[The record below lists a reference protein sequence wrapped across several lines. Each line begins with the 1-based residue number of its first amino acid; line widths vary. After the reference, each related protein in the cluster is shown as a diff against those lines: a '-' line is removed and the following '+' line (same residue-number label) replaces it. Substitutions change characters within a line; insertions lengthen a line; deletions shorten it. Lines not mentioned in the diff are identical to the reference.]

1 MMLLQERQARVTDR
15 IPPHAYFLVS
25 AVFHYLGPSFAVLL
39 FTSVSVLG
47 VAWFRIASAAVVFA
61 VWRRPWR
68 VLGAMPWAKQRIL
81 LALGVVLGL
90 MNACFYLAI
99 ARLPLGT
106 VGAIEFL
113 GPIALAAVG
122 TRTRRNTA
130 ALLLAV
136 GGVWLLTDVRF
147 SGQPLGFLFAF
158 ANCAFFMLYVI
169 LGHRIAQDG
178 GAAGIDRLGAAML
191 IALVAITPL
200 GLGGAL
206 PAMTQPLLV
215 LAGTGV
221 GICSSV
227 IPYVCDQLA
236 MARLPQATFAL
247 LLSLLPA
254 SATIIGLV
262 VLRQIPGTLEI
273 VGILLV
279 AGGVALHR
287 EAEAPPGS
295 TRQPTR
301 AAQEVQTRRPA
312 QTTQEE
318 IPHGAAIW
326 SAVAPRLD
334 DGPGRDRGPCGSLRD
349 HDAGCANG

>member
-1 MMLLQERQARVTDR
+1 MLLQKQNMSVTR
-15 IPPHAYFLVS
+15 KLPPHVFFFVS

-39 FTSVSVLG
+39 FSNVSVLG

-68 VLGAMPWAKQRIL
+68 IFTKMPWAQLRIL
-81 LALGVVLGL
+81 LLLGIVLGL

-113 GPIALAAVG
+113 GPIALAALG
-122 TRTRRNTA
+122 ARTRRNIA

-158 ANCAFFMLYVI
+158 ANCALFMLYII

-191 IALVAITPL
+191 IALVTITPL
-200 GLGGAL
+200 GGSSAL
-206 PAMTQPLLV
+206 TVMTQPLLV
-215 LAGTGV
+215 LAGVGV
-221 GICSSV
+221 GISSSV

-236 MARLPQATFAL
+236 MARLPRATFSL

-254 SATIIGLV
+254 SATVIGIV
-262 VLRQIPGTLEI
+262 VLRQIPGILEI

-287 EAEAPPGS
+287 ENEAQPGEQVEEKVPAGEPFPS
-295 TRQPTR
+295 TENQWQRK
-301 AAQEVQTRRPA
+301 EG
-312 QTTQEE
+312 TT
-318 IPHGAAIW
+318 A
-326 SAVAPRLD
+326 L
-334 DGPGRDRGPCGSLRD
+334 
-349 HDAGCANG
+349 